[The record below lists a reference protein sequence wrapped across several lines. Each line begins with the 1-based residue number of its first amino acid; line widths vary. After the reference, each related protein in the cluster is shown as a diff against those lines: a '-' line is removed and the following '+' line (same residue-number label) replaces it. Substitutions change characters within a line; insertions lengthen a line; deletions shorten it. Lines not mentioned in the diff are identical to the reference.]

1 MNEYLVAVILGVVEG
16 LTEFI
21 PVSST
26 GHMILVGDWL
36 QFTGEKEATFEVVIQ
51 LGAILAVVV
60 VFKDRFLDLLGLKRE
75 KNEPFP
81 ALRTLFF
88 RENRLNLI
96 HIGIAILPALI
107 LGYFLHKI
115 IKTYLFSSE
124 TVIIGLVVVGLLM
137 VFIEKIKPNTKKFS
151 IDDISY
157 WDALWIGV
165 GQCFSLWP
173 GTSRSGATII
183 SGLFTGLSQK
193 AAAEFSFIIA
203 VPVMIAAT
211 SYDMLKSYNLFS
223 TNDLM
228 ILLVGLLV
236 SFIVAIVA
244 IKWFLGILAK
254 VTLAPFGWYRIAIG
268 LLAYWVLLN

>member
-1 MNEYLVAVILGVVEG
+1 MNEYVVAVILGIVEG

-36 QFTGEKEATFEVVIQ
+36 QFTGEKAATFEVVIQ
-51 LGAILAVVV
+51 LGAILAVIV

-75 KNEPFP
+75 KGEPFS
-81 ALRTLFF
+81 ALRTLLF

-107 LGYFLHKI
+107 LGYFLHKT
-115 IKTYLFSSE
+115 IKTYLFGSE

-211 SYDMLKSYNLFS
+211 GYDMLKSYNLFS
-223 TNDLM
+223 INDL
-228 ILLVGLLV
+228 IVLLVGLLV